1 MLRHSLN
8 VNFEERKKENSKN
21 EIDKNNKAKTY
32 IQSPTFHKQL
42 RKGFKAMKSIWKE
55 QKKSIR
61 LENPDKNRIDMD
73 NTTKAEICRYKS
85 SDWIIT
91 RRDKE
96 NQREDYQ

>member
-55 QKKSIR
+55 QKKR
-61 LENPDKNRIDMD
+61 YLENPDKNRIDMD
-73 NTTKAEICRYKS
+73 NITKAEICRDKI
-85 SDWIIT
+85 SDRINT
-91 RRDKE
+91 RQDKGY
-96 NQREDYQ
+96 QR